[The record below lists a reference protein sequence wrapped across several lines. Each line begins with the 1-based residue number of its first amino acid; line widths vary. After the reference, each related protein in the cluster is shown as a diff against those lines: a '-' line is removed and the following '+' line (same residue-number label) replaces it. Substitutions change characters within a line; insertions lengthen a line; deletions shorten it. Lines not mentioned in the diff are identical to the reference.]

1 MTSAAELFN
10 GLRDLGFTL
19 RLDGGTLRVSPG
31 SRLTP
36 ELADEVR
43 AWRAGLVE
51 LLGLTEAER
60 QARLALDEWHRLH
73 PAGDAVRLVE
83 LTLLRYGDEVVLPD
97 PAMLAWMDVVAGTR
111 AKAAARPRPTSGP
124 GGPTLFGEG

>member
-1 MTSAAELFN
+1 MTSAAEL
-10 GLRDLGFTL
+10 LQELQALGFAV

-36 ELADEVR
+36 ELASRVR
-43 AWRAGLVE
+43 AWRAELVE

-60 QARLALDEWHRLH
+60 QTRLALDEWHRLH
-73 PAGDAVRLVE
+73 PGDDAVRLVE

-97 PAMLAWMDVVAGTR
+97 PALLAWMDAMARTR
-111 AKAAARPRPTSGP
+111 AVARPRPLPGP